1 MIRLCSCCR
10 PVSLSPF
17 SQWTGKGEF
26 TKEDFVQ
33 MMVRQ
38 TQTSEAELIKE
49 SFKVSHWV
57 GRPTNCSLRPPPNTL
72 SHPPA
77 RPCTQIIDS
86 EKTAFID
93 AEALKNALSSA
104 GVEGFSDDDIAA
116 AIRQA
121 SSGGDKTKIDLE
133 EFTKLWAEVKP

>member
-1 MIRLCSCCR
+1 
-10 PVSLSPF
+10 
-17 SQWTGKGEF
+17 
-26 TKEDFVQ
+26 
-33 MMVRQ
+33 MVVPL
-38 TQTSEAELIKE
+38 TALWATAY
-49 SFKVSHWV
+49 
-57 GRPTNCSLRPPPNTL
+57 TL

-77 RPCTQIIDS
+77 PPCTQIIDS